1 MMGLLEIAGFTMLDD
16 PCGGKVALLFVFRGV
31 LCIIC
36 RISDPIATHSMN
48 LAILAAFAAWAL
60 AGCAADKPDSHRDS
74 IRQENVS
81 SRPEEPPRFSGTD
94 AFRFLTAQTE
104 YGPRNPNSPGHRKC
118 LSYLEATLRLS
129 ADEVRL
135 QRFTH
140 AGYDGE
146 VLRLTNIIASF
157 RPGKKERILLCAHW
171 DTRPRAEHDP
181 DSTRRSDPILG
192 ANDGASGVAVLMEL
206 ATMLQESPPP
216 VGIDIV
222 LFDGE
227 DYGRE
232 GDHPMYLLGSHFFAA
247 HRPPDYVPR
256 YGLLLDMVGDA
267 DLEILQEETSLKY
280 APGIVDLVWSSAHA
294 LGIHQFVPVR
304 GMEVLDDHIPLNES
318 GIPTANIIDFNYPD
332 ASHRYWHTHM
342 DTPDKCSPESLEAVG
357 RVITH
362 LIYSER
368 E

>member
-1 MMGLLEIAGFTMLDD
+1 MSKEVGDGGPGAVPTFDGTNAFQYLL
-16 PCGGKVALLFVFRGV
+16 
-31 LCIIC
+31 
-36 RISDPIATHSMN
+36 
-48 LAILAAFAAWAL
+48 
-60 AGCAADKPDSHRDS
+60 
-74 IRQENVS
+74 
-81 SRPEEPPRFSGTD
+81 
-94 AFRFLTAQTE
+94 AQTDF
-104 YGPRNPNSPGHRKC
+104 GPRNPNSLGHQRC
-118 LSYLEATLRLS
+118 LSYLESTLRLS
-129 ADEVRL
+129 ADEVRP

-140 AGYDGE
+140 TGYDGDL
-146 VLRLTNIIASF
+146 LRLTNIVASF
-157 RPGKKERILLCAHW
+157 RPEKKNRILLCAHW
-171 DTRPRAEHDP
+171 DTRPRADYDP

-192 ANDGASGVAVLMEL
+192 ANDGASGVAVLLEIASLMGEF
-206 ATMLQESPPP
+206 PPP
-216 VGIDIV
+216 VGVDIV

-232 GDHPMYLLGSHFFAA
+232 GDHPMYLLGSRFFAA
-247 HRPPDYVPR
+247 NRPPDYVPR

-267 DLEILQEETSLKY
+267 ELEILQEESSLKY
-280 APGIVDLVWSSAHA
+280 APRVVDRVWKSANA
-294 LGIHQFVPVR
+294 LGITQFVPVR

-318 GIPTANIIDFNYPD
+318 GIPTINIIDFNYPD